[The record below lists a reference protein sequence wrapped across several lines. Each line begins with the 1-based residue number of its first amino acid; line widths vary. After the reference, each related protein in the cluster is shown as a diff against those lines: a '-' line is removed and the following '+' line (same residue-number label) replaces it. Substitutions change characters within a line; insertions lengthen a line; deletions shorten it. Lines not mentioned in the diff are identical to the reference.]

1 MADDFFKNYLKL
13 CSEVEDKDQQRR
25 YLAACLESTQAWLR
39 RQAEA
44 SGRPGPAQATD
55 LLSLETVSSVQRM
68 LDVGELVIPLLLDD
82 QIEVF
87 VDSEKLHSNLSDRLI
102 ARQFPHLPQ
111 QDDTHHER
119 QVVEITMKSDLNC
132 NTCQWKHM
140 AKSVCDHIRGEKAQ
154 SHSALS
160 DKLHELSVDEITEF
174 AVYDCTSKRSRKELL
189 AKKSRRVYCNTPI
202 TLRIVLRNTL
212 SVSLDIKNIK
222 VVCSFQSADGAKSAD
237 EDGMYTQK
245 AQSLVLDPAQTR
257 EVVLQVVPLRTGDFE
272 IKRVEWELFEVVRC
286 SRLLGSFSEEN
297 MGARPPGHSDMA
309 LKFKVIE
316 ASGECDA
323 QVVLEGQD
331 LQRD

>member
-1 MADDFFKNYLKL
+1 VADDFFKNYLKL

-39 RQAEA
+39 RQSEA
-44 SGRPGPAQATD
+44 SVGPASAQAAD

-102 ARQFPHLPQ
+102 AHLFPHLPQ
-111 QDDTHHER
+111 QDDNQDN
-119 QVVEITMKSDLNC
+119 QVVQITMKSDLNC

-154 SHSALS
+154 GHSTLS

-174 AVYDCTSKRSRKELL
+174 AVYDCTSKLSRKELL
-189 AKKSRRVYCNTPI
+189 AKKSRKVYCNTPI

-212 SVSLDIKNIK
+212 SVGLDIKNIK
-222 VVCSFQSADGAKSAD
+222 VVCSFQSVDGAKSTD

-245 AQSLVLDPAQTR
+245 AQNLALDPAQTR

-286 SRLLGSFSEEN
+286 SRLLGSFSEES
-297 MGARPPGHSDMA
+297 MGARRPGDSDMA

-316 ASGECDA
+316 ASGECEA
-323 QVVLEGQD
+323 KVILEGQD